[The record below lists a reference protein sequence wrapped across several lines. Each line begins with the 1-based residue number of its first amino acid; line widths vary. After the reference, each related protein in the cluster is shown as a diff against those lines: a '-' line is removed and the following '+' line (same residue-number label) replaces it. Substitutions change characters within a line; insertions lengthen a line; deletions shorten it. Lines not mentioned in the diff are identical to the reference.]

1 MGIPMFLEQELR
13 EHSEANAKI
22 RVYKDIQESG
32 DSMQKVTNCV
42 LKMRMANTADR
53 SSKMKTMNW
62 LF

>member
-1 MGIPMFLEQELR
+1 MFLEQELR

-32 DSMQKVTNCV
+32 DSMEKVTNCV

-53 SSKMKTMNW
+53 SSKMKTKN
-62 LF
+62 